1 MGNYGGKLN
10 MKETKRLL
18 MTMIMA
24 ALFLL
29 LGIVIWVLYFKLNYQ
44 MQNITSVH
52 VTNTLNQLGISLAIT
67 FIFIVT
73 LLVISSRSH
82 SQSTELFISPHVVQ
96 RINSPET
103 SITQLSTSIGQ
114 LLAEQKQIEEELRTR
129 EEWLSTALKSIG
141 HAVITTDS
149 NRKIT
154 FVNPMAEKLTG
165 WKTKDAENKDLTD
178 VFHTVQ
184 EENRQPGPDPFVLVQ
199 KKNTNIYQSSLI
211 TKEEKQIAIDSS
223 VAPMKNRNGE
233 HIGIV
238 IVFRDVT
245 DEKRSKDKM
254 KFQANFDD
262 LTGLVNR
269 RYLSEQFPKALQRS
283 KKEEQKLAVIFIDLD
298 RFKSVNDSMGHE
310 MGDFLLKQVAERLK
324 SLIGK
329 RDIAARIAGDEFV
342 VILGGIYHKE
352 ITPFVDRLLNR
363 MREPF
368 IIRGLRLVITPSIGV
383 SLFPDDGDT
392 LDNLLN
398 KADEAMYQAKNQGK
412 NSYRFYDA
420 AGSHRDPSQGTN
432 QFKCD

>member
-1 MGNYGGKLN
+1 
-10 MKETKRLL
+10 MKETKLL
-18 MTMIMA
+18 IMIMA

-29 LGIVIWVLYFKLNYQ
+29 IGVIIWGLYFKLNYQ
-44 MQNITSVH
+44 LQNITGVH
-52 VTNTLNQLGISLAIT
+52 VSNTLIQLGISLAIT
-67 FIFIVT
+67 FIFIVL
-73 LLVISSRSH
+73 LLVISSMNH
-82 SQSTELFISPHVVQ
+82 SQSKTNFISSHIVQ

-103 SITQLSTSIGQ
+103 TITQLSASIGQ
-114 LLAEQKQIEEELRTR
+114 LLAEQKHIEEELRSR

-149 NRKIT
+149 NRIIT

-165 WKTKDAENKDLTD
+165 WKTKDAENKDIAE
-178 VFHTVQ
+178 VFQTVQ
-184 EENRQPGPDPFVLVQ
+184 EENQQQGPDPFTLVQ

-211 TKEEKQIAIDSS
+211 TKDKKQIAIDSS
-223 VAPMKNRNGE
+223 VAPMRNRKGE

-245 DEKRSKDKM
+245 DEKRNKDKI

-269 RYLSEQFPKALQRS
+269 RYLSEQFLKALQLS
-283 KKEEQKLAVIFIDLD
+283 KEEKQKLAVVFIDLD

-310 MGDFLLKQVAERLK
+310 IGDLLLKQVGERLK

-342 VILGGIYHKE
+342 IILGSIYHKD
-352 ITPFVDRLLNR
+352 IAPFADRLLNR

-368 IIRGLRLVITPSIGV
+368 NIRGLRLVITPSIGI
-383 SLFPDDGDT
+383 SLFPEDGNSLDD
-392 LDNLLN
+392 LLN
-398 KADEAMYQAKNQGK
+398 KADQAMYQAKNQGK

-420 AGSHRDPSQGTN
+420 TENPGDFNHGIN
-432 QFKCD
+432 QLRM